1 MRRVP
6 LPSQP
11 VVEAQPASRG
21 ALARAQSVGAAAAA
35 VGFDWDNAAQV
46 RQKVDEELAE
56 LDEAMAGGDGAR
68 VLDELG
74 DVLFTLVNL
83 ARHLG
88 LPAESALS
96 SATAKFERRFRNV
109 EAQLSAAGRTVRS
122 TGIDELE
129 ACWQRAKTK
138 EEGG

>member
-6 LPSQP
+6 SPSQP
-11 VVEAQPASRG
+11 VVEAQPTLRG
-21 ALARAQSVGAAAAA
+21 ALAHAQSVSAEAAA
-35 VGFDWDNAAQV
+35 VGFDWDNATQV
-46 RQKVDEELAE
+46 RLKVDEELAE
-56 LDEAMAGGDGAR
+56 LDEAMLGGDVAR

-88 LPAESALS
+88 VPAESALS
-96 SATAKFERRFRNV
+96 GATAKFERRFRSV
-109 EAQLSAAGRTVRS
+109 EAQLSAAGRTVQT
-122 TGIDELE
+122 TGTEELE
-129 ACWQRAKTK
+129 ECWQRAKLV